1 MDRKRGRRKMKEKEK
16 REKNYRRISK
26 RRWR

>member
-1 MDRKRGRRKMKEKEK
+1 MDRKRGRRKMKETEK